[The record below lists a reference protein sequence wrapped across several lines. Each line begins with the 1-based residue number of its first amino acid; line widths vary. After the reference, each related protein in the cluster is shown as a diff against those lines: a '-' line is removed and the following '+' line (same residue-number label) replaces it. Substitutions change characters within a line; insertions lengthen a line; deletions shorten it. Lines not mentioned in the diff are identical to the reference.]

1 MRPPL
6 VGDRRHDPLVVEPE
20 RPVSPIDDPAVQ
32 IRIDPV
38 ADRSIEVRSE
48 QARLS
53 GAVGRPDDDARDHV
67 VERLRLEQA
76 AGRDPASV
84 GRPRRMARPARSE
97 HLARLGAALI
107 DIDRPDRRPPVEVGL
122 RTAIGGERDR
132 SAVGMPRDVRD
143 APVAARDLARPG
155 RPRIDDKEVRPSVSM
170 ALLVPSPVGA
180 GDVAGDGGL
189 IRARLP
195 APRDRPG
202 LAGDEA
208 GRVDLGGER
217 EAPAVGRP
225 GDLADRAMLAH
236 LRGSRVGRAS
246 EVHDHDRRDRVV
258 VGRVGPDEGERV
270 AVRTQ
275 PRPRVA
281 DRPAGQLARRGDG
294 APGPQIDREQVADIA
309 VALDRFAARRRQSAR
324 RRTGRALRRRRCGG
338 CPLGSWAGVQPCATD

>member
-1 MRPPL
+1 
-6 VGDRRHDPLVVEPE
+6 
-20 RPVSPIDDPAVQ
+20 
-32 IRIDPV
+32 
-38 ADRSIEVRSE
+38 
-48 QARLS
+48 
-53 GAVGRPDDDARDHV
+53 
-67 VERLRLEQA
+67 
-76 AGRDPASV
+76 
-84 GRPRRMARPARSE
+84 MARPARSE
-97 HLARLGAALI
+97 HLARLRVALI
-107 DIDRPDRRPPVEVGL
+107 DIDRPDRRPPVEVWL
-122 RTAIGGERDR
+122 RTAVGGERDR

-155 RPRIDDKEVRPSVSM
+155 RPRIDDKEVRPPVAM

-180 GDVAGDGGL
+180 GDVARDGGL

-225 GDLADRAMLAH
+225 GDLADRAMPAH

-275 PRPRVA
+275 PRPRVP
-281 DRPAGQLARRGDG
+281 DRPAGQLAGRGDG
-294 APGPQIDREQVADIA
+294 APGRQIDREQVADIA
-309 VALDRFAARRRQSAR
+309 VALDRPPHDDGSAPIRGQVELLDDDDAADVFWGHAPVCSHARQTS
-324 RRTGRALRRRRCGG
+324 RAATLPI
-338 CPLGSWAGVQPCATD
+338 CPSRPRSPTD